1 MDALLNQLAQSV
13 SGAQDLESLT
23 RPLLELLEAVT
34 GMESTY
40 LTSIEP
46 TRRHQ
51 HILFAH
57 NIGEMTIPEGLSV
70 PWEDTLCRRA
80 LEEEVHFVND
90 VETRWGD
97 SDAAR
102 ALGIRTYLSQPVR
115 AADGALFG
123 TLCAASGE
131 RREIPVQTVKVF
143 SLFAQLI
150 ARQIEREH
158 LVESLRASNAELSA
172 HALIDALTG
181 IANRRAL
188 LIELGRMLARAH
200 RDGSGLLLAFLDL
213 NGFKTVN
220 DVHGHD
226 AGDALLCQVA
236 RELAT
241 GMRAGDVVGRYGGDE
256 FVVIANGYDPEE
268 LALRLQQLI
277 SRELPWEGQTVL
289 FGGPSVGVVRALPS
303 DTVPHLMAR
312 ADAAMYEVKKA
323 RKASRN

>member
-1 MDALLNQLAQSV
+1 MA
-13 SGAQDLESLT
+13 
-23 RPLLELLEAVT
+23 
-34 GMESTY
+34 
-40 LTSIEP
+40 
-46 TRRHQ
+46 
-51 HILFAH
+51 
-57 NIGEMTIPEGLSV
+57 
-70 PWEDTLCRRA
+70 
-80 LEEEVHFVND
+80 
-90 VETRWGD
+90 
-97 SDAAR
+97 
-102 ALGIRTYLSQPVR
+102 
-115 AADGALFG
+115 
-123 TLCAASGE
+123 
-131 RREIPVQTVKVF
+131 
-143 SLFAQLI
+143 
-150 ARQIEREH
+150 
-158 LVESLRASNAELSA
+158 
-172 HALIDALTG
+172 ALTG